1 MSFRF
6 IHASDLHIG
15 RKFANIPQPP
25 DGNIRGRLMEARHAV
40 IGKLGQAAVDAG
52 AAHVLLAGDT
62 FDTATP
68 SPSVLR
74 QALMA
79 MGETPLVTWWILPGN
94 HDNLR
99 DAEPLWET
107 IRQDAPDNVRALT
120 EAAPVELAPGATL
133 LPCPVAFRA
142 GASDPSEPLD
152 RMESPEG
159 SLRIGLAHGGVT
171 DFTESG
177 DAIAPDR
184 DRSARLDYLALG
196 DWHGR
201 MAVSERVH
209 YCGTPEQDRFKH
221 GRRGVCLLVSL
232 DSPGAPPHVEE
243 IEIGSFLW
251 SETELTLHPR
261 QDAAAA
267 LAAILPEQGRRDH
280 LLRVTVGGWASL
292 PDRADLTRA
301 TEACSP
307 DFAHFALVTDA
318 LGTQYDSAD
327 LDEIDRGGALRL
339 AAETLVEEAESE
351 TLSQSERDVSADAL
365 ARLHAYV
372 REAEA

>member
-1 MSFRF
+1 M
-6 IHASDLHIG
+6 
-15 RKFANIPQPP
+15 
-25 DGNIRGRLMEARHAV
+25 
-40 IGKLGQAAVDAG
+40 
-52 AAHVLLAGDT
+52 
-62 FDTATP
+62 
-68 SPSVLR
+68 
-74 QALMA
+74 
-79 MGETPLVTWWILPGN
+79 
-94 HDNLR
+94 
-99 DAEPLWET
+99 
-107 IRQDAPDNVRALT
+107 
-120 EAAPVELAPGATL
+120 
-133 LPCPVAFRA
+133 
-142 GASDPSEPLD
+142 
-152 RMESPEG
+152 
-159 SLRIGLAHGGVT
+159 T

-177 DAIAPDR
+177 DAIAPNR

-232 DSPGAPPHVEE
+232 DSPGAPPQVEE

-267 LAAILPEQGRRDH
+267 LTAILPEQGRRDH

-301 TEACSP
+301 TEACAP

-339 AAETLVEEAESE
+339 AAQTLVDEAESE
-351 TLSQSERDVSADAL
+351 TLSQSERDVATDAL